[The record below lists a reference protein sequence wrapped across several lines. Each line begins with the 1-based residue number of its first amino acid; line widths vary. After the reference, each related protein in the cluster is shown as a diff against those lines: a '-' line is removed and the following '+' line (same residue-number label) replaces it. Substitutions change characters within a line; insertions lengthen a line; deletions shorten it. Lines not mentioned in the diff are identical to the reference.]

1 MNDKQRCMRSL
12 QEQPMPGNVKTLP
25 GAFPLH
31 EDKDFITE
39 SEWVILKLLCRPLK
53 DIGGTDAEELSTAS
67 GGQIK
72 VERADELIRIVR
84 IAELP
89 GLGSWIARLM
99 AEAGFDAGQVKSL
112 PATEIMAKINERAG
126 YPLCNDATVRAL
138 ADLQLKWKGSDI

>member
-1 MNDKQRCMRSL
+1 MN
-12 QEQPMPGNVKTLP
+12 NVQALP

-39 SEWVILKLLCRPLK
+39 SEWVILKLLCRPLDK
-53 DIGGTDAEELSTAS
+53 IGETNAEELSQAS

-72 VERADELIRIVR
+72 VERANELIQIVQ

-89 GLGSWIARLM
+89 GIGSWIARLM
-99 AEAGFDAGQVKSL
+99 AEAGLDMEQVKTRS
-112 PATEIMAKINERAG
+112 ADDIMNLINERSG

-138 ADLQLKWKGSDI
+138 AGLQLQWKGSNI

>member
-1 MNDKQRCMRSL
+1 MST
-12 QEQPMPGNVKTLP
+12 NVQALP

-39 SEWVILKLLCRPLK
+39 SEWVILKLLCRPLNK
-53 DIGGTDAEELSTAS
+53 IGETTAEELSEAS

-72 VERADELIRIVR
+72 VERANQLIQIAQ

-89 GLGSWIARLM
+89 GIGSWIARLM
-99 AEAGFDAGQVKSL
+99 VEAGLDQKKIKTAS
-112 PATEIMAKINERAG
+112 ADEIMNLINEHSG

-138 ADLQLKWKGSDI
+138 ADLQLQWKGSNL